1 VETIA
6 TTYAK
11 AVDELSA
18 KIFVPALIC
27 SLFVELGPT
36 LQNYTGLNFWLTYLL
51 VAFAGLIAAPLLLSL
66 LIEISI
72 RFFKGRGIGDVFGI
86 LIMPLGFAGLFP
98 THFVNIDVPFSAVTG
113 VAILSWSFMLVQQS
127 GFINNLREFF

>member
-1 VETIA
+1 METIA